1 MPGARTYGS
10 EVLVTAREAQ
20 EYRAFFALTDA
31 DLAGRV
37 LDCCAGASSFTA
49 TVNHRGGRAV
59 ALDPAYSLHADEL
72 ERAARRSLIET
83 EAMISAHPDS
93 FVWDWHL
100 SPASHAARR
109 RRSLGAFLTDYARRP
124 GTYVAGALP
133 RLPFADDAFDLALC
147 SHLLFTW
154 SDELDA
160 GWHTA
165 ALLELLRV
173 APEVR
178 VFPLV
183 TAGTGEPVPFLGHV
197 LRRLADHGHTAST
210 AEVTYRFQRGA
221 TTMLR
226 LTRHRGA
233 PTLPGPTSA

>member
-1 MPGARTYGS
+1 
-10 EVLVTAREAQ
+10 
-20 EYRAFFALTDA
+20 
-31 DLAGRV
+31 
-37 LDCCAGASSFTA
+37 
-49 TVNHRGGRAV
+49 
-59 ALDPAYSLHADEL
+59 
-72 ERAARRSLIET
+72 
-83 EAMISAHPDS
+83 MIGAHPDS
-93 FVWDWHL
+93 FVWDWHP
-100 SPASHAARR
+100 SPASHAALR
-109 RRSLGAFLTDYARRP
+109 RRSLETFLTDYARRP

-165 ALLELLRV
+165 ALLDLLRV

-178 VFPLV
+178 VFPLI
-183 TAGTGEPVPFLGHV
+183 TAGTGEPVPFLDHV
-197 LRRLADHGHTAST
+197 LQQLHDDGHTATT

-226 LTRHRGA
+226 LTRQQTA
-233 PTLPGPTSA
+233 